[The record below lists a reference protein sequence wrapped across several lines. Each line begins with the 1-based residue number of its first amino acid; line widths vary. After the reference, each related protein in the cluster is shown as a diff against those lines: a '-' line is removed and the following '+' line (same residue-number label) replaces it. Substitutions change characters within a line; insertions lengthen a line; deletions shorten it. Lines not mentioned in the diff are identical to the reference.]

1 MGDIVKLLGVL
12 TRDSRIMED
21 TISKKDVVSKEVS
34 MEVFQMEVSELMED
48 SWIVGVSKFL
58 LLRFFTWA
66 SDAWVIV
73 V

>member
-48 SWIVGVSKFL
+48 S
-58 LLRFFTWA
+58 
-66 SDAWVIV
+66 
-73 V
+73 